1 MKLKPLFLS
10 ISILTLIPC
19 ISNATNLSDYI
30 DQFKKGEGAYISS
43 IITNKARKYNLDPLF
58 LASVFYIESRYDN
71 NAVSSAGARGIAQLM
86 PDTANYLEVNPYDPE
101 DNIEGGAK
109 YLREM
114 IDLHQNK
121 GVYKYNYAL
130 ASYNAGPGAT
140 SNSIPTYTYD
150 YIQMVSDEYHKLNTI
165 IDRINPP
172 IKNNS
177 ILENKKKTLL
187 LQLYKLKQLKS
198 QKSKK

>member
-1 MKLKPLFLS
+1 MKLKALFLS
-10 ISILTLIPC
+10 ISLLTLIPY
-19 ISNATNLSDYI
+19 ISNAASLADYI

-58 LASVFYIESRYDN
+58 LASVFYVESRYDN
-71 NAVSSAGARGIAQLM
+71 NAISSAGALGIAQLM
-86 PDTANYLEVNPYDPE
+86 PDTADYLQVNPYNPE
-101 DNIEGGAK
+101 SNIEGGAK

-114 IDLHQNK
+114 LDLHQNK
-121 GVYKYNYAL
+121 GSYKYNYAL
-130 ASYNAGPGAT
+130 ASYNAGPGAAA
-140 SNSIPTYTYD
+140 SSIPTYTYD
-150 YIQMVSDEYHKLNTI
+150 YIEMVSDEYHKLNTI
-165 IDRINPP
+165 IDRINPT

-177 ILENKKKTLL
+177 ILENKKKMQL